1 MTTLEEGLKSYLTA
15 YAGLTA
21 LIGTRVYPFRIPQGA
36 TLPCMTYQRMDT
48 PRMLT
53 HQSVGATGDL
63 AKVRMQFDC
72 WATTYSSAKAIADQ
86 LRAALNGK
94 TGSIGTAPNA
104 VVIRAALVDNEIPE
118 YNPEVDMH
126 RVIADYFIWQ
136 EE

>member
-1 MTTLEEGLKSYLTA
+1 MTTLEQGLFSYLSG

-21 LIGTRVYPFRIPQGA
+21 IIGTRVYPFRIPQNA
-36 TLPCMTYQRMDT
+36 TIPCLTYQRMDT
-48 PRMLT
+48 PRIKT
-53 HQSVGATGDL
+53 HQSSGATGDL

-72 WATTYSSAKAIADQ
+72 WAITYDSAKSIADN

-104 VVIRAALVDNEIPE
+104 VTIRASLADNEIPE
-118 YNPEVDMH
+118 YVPDVDLH